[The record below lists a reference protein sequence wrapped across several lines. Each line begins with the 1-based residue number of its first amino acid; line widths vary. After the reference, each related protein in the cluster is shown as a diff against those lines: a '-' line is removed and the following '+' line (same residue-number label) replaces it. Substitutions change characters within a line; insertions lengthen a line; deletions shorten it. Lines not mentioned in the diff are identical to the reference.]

1 MVEFAKVP
9 GFEYKSGQIFN
20 VAMFQFGDLVNVS
33 GITKGR
39 GFSGVIKRHNFACQK
54 NTWYWTY

>member
-9 GFEYKSGQIFN
+9 GFDVQVWQIFN

-33 GITKGR
+33 GITKVED
-39 GFSGVIKRHNFACQK
+39 FQE
-54 NTWYWTY
+54 